1 MRDWGGGLIICMR
14 NFLVTCFGRNV
25 WRGKELKKA
34 IYEPISKVWE
44 EEAVPHEWKY
54 GIHKKGDVIMCDYY
68 RAVTLL
74 FTTYK
79 IAANIY
85 MKN

>member
-1 MRDWGGGLIICMR
+1 
-14 NFLVTCFGRNV
+14 V
-25 WRGKELKKA
+25 WRGKELKRV
-34 IYEPISKVWE
+34 ILEPISKVWE
-44 EEAVPHEWKY
+44 EEAVPHEWKN
-54 GIHKKGDVIMCDYY
+54 GILCPIHKQGDVIMCDYY
-68 RAVTLL
+68 GAVTLL

>member
-1 MRDWGGGLIICMR
+1 MR
-14 NFLVTCFGRNV
+14 NLLVTCFSRNV
-25 WRGKELKKA
+25 WRGKELKKV

-54 GIHKKGDVIMCDYY
+54 GIIGPIHKKEDVIMCDYY

-74 FTTYK
+74 FTTNY
-79 IAANIY
+79 
-85 MKN
+85 